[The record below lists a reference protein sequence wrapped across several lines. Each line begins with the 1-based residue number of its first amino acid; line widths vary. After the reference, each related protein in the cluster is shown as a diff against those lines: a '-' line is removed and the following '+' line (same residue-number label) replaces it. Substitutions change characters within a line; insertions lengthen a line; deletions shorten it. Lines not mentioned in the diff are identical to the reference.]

1 VVTFGTEDSSFSF
14 SKVERKKLYVTR
26 RRMALDAEGQTCGR
40 AALTRD
46 GRFLIRPGMTGQGYF
61 TSAGYQVAS
70 KELVGLDDEG
80 QALPKLKSTL
90 GAAVELEGP
99 LPATEVLDVKVATIY
114 ALEADGVDAALDAAL
129 DAGEVFRF
137 PFRYR
142 DGFDSDVGLLVRNDE
157 GTFALIGRP
166 APPAWAEPAVMAAPV
181 EDDEDDFDDDLD
193 FDMF

>member
-90 GAAVELEGP
+90 GAAV
-99 LPATEVLDVKVATIY
+99 

-142 DGFDSDVGLLVRNDE
+142 DGFDSDIGLLVRNDE